1 MDAHDREYAAAAAG
15 MAEVYGTNPDEP
27 CSLPSIGDRVAWR
40 TKAMSD
46 TDCESGRVVLIV
58 TGLGRRAEIVVEQ
71 ENGQAL
77 RVIDP
82 RPWPTGNLLPF

>member
-1 MDAHDREYAAAAAG
+1 MDSHEREYQAAAQG
-15 MAEVYGTNPDEP
+15 MADLYGMNPES
-27 CSLPSIGDRVAWR
+27 CTLPSVGDRVAWR

-46 TDCESGRVVLIV
+46 RDCESGRVVLV
-58 TGLGRRAEIVVEQ
+58 VEGEGRRTEIVVEA
-71 ENGQAL
+71 ENGQSL

>member
-15 MAEVYGTNPDEP
+15 MAEHYGADEP
-27 CSLPSIGDRVAWR
+27 CLLPSIGDRVAWR
-40 TKAMSD
+40 TKAM
-46 TDCESGRVVLIV
+46 TERDCESGRVVLIV
-58 TGLGRRAEIVVEQ
+58 EGEGRKTEIVVEA
-71 ENGQAL
+71 ENGQSL

>member
-15 MAEVYGTNPDEP
+15 MSEIYGTQEP
-27 CSLPSIGDRVAWR
+27 CSLPSIGDRIAWR

-46 TDCESGRVVLIV
+46 RDCESGRVVLV
-58 TGLGRRAEIVVEQ
+58 VEGEGRRTEIVVEA
-71 ENGQAL
+71 ENGQSL

-82 RPWPTGNLLPF
+82 RPWPIGNLLPF

>member
-1 MDAHDREYAAAAAG
+1 MDAHDREYAGAVAG
-15 MAEVYGTNPDEP
+15 MAEHYGSDEP
-27 CSLPSIGDRVAWR
+27 CSLPSIGDRIAWR
-40 TKAMSD
+40 TRAMSEA
-46 TDCESGRVVLIV
+46 DCEAGRVVLVV
-58 TGLGRRAEIVVEQ
+58 TGEGRRAELVVEQ

>member
-1 MDAHDREYAAAAAG
+1 MDSHEREYQAAAQG
-15 MAEVYGTNPDEP
+15 MADLYGQHPESCT
-27 CSLPSIGDRVAWR
+27 LPSVGDRVAWR

-46 TDCESGRVVLIV
+46 RDCESGRVVLV
-58 TGLGRRAEIVVEQ
+58 VEGEGRRTEIVVEA
-71 ENGQAL
+71 ENGQSL

>member
-1 MDAHDREYAAAAAG
+1 MDAHDREYAGAVAG
-15 MAEVYGTNPDEP
+15 MAETYGADEH

-40 TKAMSD
+40 TKAM
-46 TDCESGRVVLIV
+46 TERDCESGRVVLIV
-58 TGLGRRAEIVVEQ
+58 EGEGRKTEIVVEA
-71 ENGQAL
+71 ENGQSL